1 MYSLQRLGAGR
12 RDMHSIH
19 PAFERGGGSWPA
31 FSCFLLFTLIALFIC
46 GRTRGQTALMG
57 RHLWIALD
65 KRFFSLG
72 WGMCGGRSEMH
83 RYMGQWWRRKSPTDV
98 YYYDDCTVA
107 KSRHDVRE
115 D

>member
-65 KRFFSLG
+65 KRFFFSGLG
-72 WGMCGGRSEMH
+72 NVWGTKRDAPLYGAMVETQESH
-83 RYMGQWWRRKSPTDV
+83 RRVLLRRLHSCKIKT
-98 YYYDDCTVA
+98 
-107 KSRHDVRE
+107 
-115 D
+115 